1 MDEKSAKAQQY
12 KIFGY
17 IAIGLFFIFVVMMF
31 FRESSNSA
39 NLKSSRYYK
48 REIRN
53 GVDGLSDKD
62 LWVEKSTNEI
72 EEIRQRSK
80 KVEEQNTR
88 LQKQLDSIQ
97 KLVIGLGVHLKAFDD
112 QQEDDKTDTIPSKDI
127 PGYEKYKRENP
138 YISSNL
144 NTEEELS
151 QDSIAH
157 INPLNKLENFVEQRG
172 ITGRGGEYS
181 NILTGSMDQQDSG
194 HGRVLRNGIKVI
206 KFNNSD
212 SEYDLDENFIF
223 AGTYARAVL
232 IGSVTVSA
240 GIGASANPKPVL
252 LRISD
257 TGNLPNNIKGFLKDA
272 IVIGA
277 AYGNLSSES
286 VVIRLERIVKIDRA
300 KGIGIDIPVK
310 GYVAGENGDS
320 DIRGMVFDRA
330 GTIAR
335 TAAISGMLSGM
346 ADYITANNGSAV
358 TFEPNS
364 GLAQF
369 SPQKGSKMLEQ
380 GASRGIGNAVEK
392 YADFVIKRAEQLQ
405 PVIKIDGGRKVTIVF
420 TESVKASA
428 VHMKKVRRKLYA
440 KKQY

>member
-1 MDEKSAKAQQY
+1 MEEKSAKAQQY

-17 IAIGLFFIFVVMMF
+17 VAIGLFFVFVVMMF
-31 FRESSNSA
+31 FRESSNNA
-39 NLKSSRYYK
+39 DLKASRYYK
-48 REIRN
+48 REIKN

-72 EEIRQRSK
+72 EEVRQRSK
-80 KVEEQNTR
+80 KLEEQNTR

-97 KLVIGLGVHLKAFDD
+97 KIVIGLGVHLRAFDD

-127 PGYEKYKRENP
+127 PGYEKYKKENP
-138 YISSNL
+138 YISGNSNAGKE
-144 NTEEELS
+144 TDQSGSE
-151 QDSIAH
+151 H
-157 INPLNKLENFVEQRG
+157 TNPFNKLENFVEQRVIIENG
-172 ITGRGGEYS
+172 TS
-181 NILTGSMDQQDSG
+181 HNHTLMDSLNLQDSG
-194 HGRVLRNGIKVI
+194 QTRVLRNGIKVI
-206 KFNNSD
+206 RFNNSD

-232 IGSVTVSA
+232 VGSVTVSA
-240 GIGASANPKPVL
+240 GIGASSNPKPVM

-286 VVIRLERIVKIDRA
+286 VVIRLERIVKIDKQ
-300 KGIGIDIPVK
+300 KGVGIDIPVK

-335 TAAISGMLSGM
+335 TAAISGILSGM

-380 GASRGIGNAVEK
+380 GASKGIGNAVEK

>member
-1 MDEKSAKAQQY
+1 MEEKSAKAQQY
-12 KIFGY
+12 KVFGY
-17 IAIGLFFIFVVMMF
+17 MALGLLFVFVVMMF
-31 FRESSNSA
+31 FRESSNNA
-39 NLKSSRYYK
+39 DLKASRYYK
-48 REIRN
+48 REIKN

-72 EEIRQRSK
+72 EDIRQRSK
-80 KVEEQNTR
+80 KLEEQNTR

-97 KLVIGLGVHLKAFDD
+97 KLVIGLGVHLRAFDD
-112 QQEDDKTDTIPSKDI
+112 QQEDDKTDTIPSKDV
-127 PGYEKYKRENP
+127 PEYEKYKKENP
-138 YISSNL
+138 YISSSSESDKDSTQTTAEYTNL
-144 NTEEELS
+144 
-151 QDSIAH
+151 I
-157 INPLNKLENFVEQRG
+157 NKLENFVEQRG
-172 ITGRGGEYS
+172 VIDRGDQVDYSMEYKNPQEGR
-181 NILTGSMDQQDSG
+181 NA
-194 HGRVLRNGIKVI
+194 RVLRNGIKVI
-206 KFNNSD
+206 RFNNTE

-240 GIGASANPKPVL
+240 GIGASSNPKPVM

-286 VVIRLERIVKIDRA
+286 VVIRLERIVKIDKQ

-320 DIRGMVFDRA
+320 EIRGMVFDRA
-330 GTIAR
+330 GVLAR
-335 TAAISGMLSGM
+335 SAAISGVLSGM
-346 ADYITANNGSAV
+346 AEYISTNNSSAV
-358 TFEPNS
+358 KFEPNS

-369 SPQKGSKMLEQ
+369 SPQRGSKMLEQ
-380 GASRGIGNAVEK
+380 GASKGIGNAVEK